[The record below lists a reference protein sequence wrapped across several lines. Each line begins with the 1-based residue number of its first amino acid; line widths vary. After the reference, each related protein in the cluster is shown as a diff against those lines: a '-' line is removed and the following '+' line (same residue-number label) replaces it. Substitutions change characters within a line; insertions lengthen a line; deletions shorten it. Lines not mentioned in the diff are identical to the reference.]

1 MPTCTSPTMEWLK
14 LVGKGLFSGAVI
26 VAASELAKKSSAF
39 GALVVSLP
47 LTSIMAMSV
56 LYQDTK
62 DTARVADFAEGILW
76 LVFPRGKSGQR
87 HRGPPLPRSGTDHP
101 LVLFV
106 ILPQM
111 LRRGYEFEVAMAVG
125 ILGTIVAYG
134 IGIWAAQSFGD
145 IS

>member
-1 MPTCTSPTMEWLK
+1 MTWLN

-26 VAASELAKKSSAF
+26 VAASELAKKSAAF

-62 DTARVADFAEGILW
+62 DTAQVADFAEGILW
-76 LVFPRGKSGQR
+76 LVFPS
-87 HRGPPLPRSGTDHP
+87 

-111 LRRGYEFEVAMAVG
+111 LRRGYGFEIAMAVG

-134 IGIWAAQSFGD
+134 VGIWVAQSFGN

>member
-26 VAASELAKKSSAF
+26 VAASELAKKSAAF

-62 DTARVADFAEGILW
+62 DTAQVADFAEGILW
-76 LVFPRGKSGQR
+76 LVFPS
-87 HRGPPLPRSGTDHP
+87 LI
-101 LVLFV
+101 LFV

-111 LRRGYEFEVAMAVG
+111 LRRGYGFEVAMAVG

-134 IGIWAAQSFGD
+134 VGIWVAQSFGD

>member
-1 MPTCTSPTMEWLK
+1 VPTCTSPTMEWLK

-26 VAASELAKKSSAF
+26 VAASELAKKSAAF

-62 DTARVADFAEGILW
+62 DTAQVADFAEGILW
-76 LVFPRGKSGQR
+76 LVFPS
-87 HRGPPLPRSGTDHP
+87 LI
-101 LVLFV
+101 LFV

-111 LRRGYEFEVAMAVG
+111 LRRGYGFEVAMAVG

-134 IGIWAAQSFGD
+134 VGIWVAQSFGN

>member
-26 VAASELAKKSSAF
+26 VAASELAKKSAAF

-62 DTARVADFAEGILW
+62 DTAQVADFAEGILW
-76 LVFPRGKSGQR
+76 LVFPS
-87 HRGPPLPRSGTDHP
+87 

-111 LRRGYEFEVAMAVG
+111 LRRGYGFEVAMAVG

-134 IGIWAAQSFGD
+134 VGIWVAQSFGN

>member
-1 MPTCTSPTMEWLK
+1 MTWFE
-14 LVGKGLFSGAVI
+14 LVAKGLFSGAVI
-26 VAASELAKKSSAF
+26 VSASEIAKKSAAF

-62 DTARVADFAEGILW
+62 DTAQVADFAEGILW
-76 LVFPRGKSGQR
+76 LVFPS
-87 HRGPPLPRSGTDHP
+87 
-101 LVLFV
+101 LVLFA

-111 LRRGYEFEVAMAVG
+111 LRRGYTFEVSMAVG
-125 ILGTIVAYG
+125 ILATIAAYG

-145 IS
+145 IN

>member
-1 MPTCTSPTMEWLK
+1 MEWLK

-62 DTARVADFAEGILW
+62 DTARVADVAEGILW
-76 LVFPRGKSGQR
+76 LVFPS
-87 HRGPPLPRSGTDHP
+87 

>member
-1 MPTCTSPTMEWLK
+1 MTWLS
-14 LVGKGLFSGAVI
+14 LVGKGLFSGAII
-26 VAASELAKKSSAF
+26 VAASEIAKKSAAF
-39 GALVVSLP
+39 GAMVISLP
-47 LTSIMAMSV
+47 LASIMAMTI

-62 DTARVADFAEGILW
+62 DSIQVADFAEGILW
-76 LVFPRGKSGQR
+76 LVFPS
-87 HRGPPLPRSGTDHP
+87 

-111 LRRGYEFEVAMAVG
+111 LRRGYGFEVAMAVG

-134 IGIWAAQSFGD
+134 VGIWVAQSFGN

>member
-76 LVFPRGKSGQR
+76 LVFPS
-87 HRGPPLPRSGTDHP
+87 

-111 LRRGYEFEVAMAVG
+111 LRRGYGFEVAMAVG